1 MGSTRRNPIRFRVL
15 HSEAEEILLL
25 TTLRLGAIALGV
37 ATGALVAALATLTL
51 GGALALLGMT
61 NGPGVG
67 LTAGVVAG
75 LFLGGFA
82 AGRLA
87 THSHRFHGAVTGI
100 GLAAVVVV
108 IARLG
113 GSPASTITVLWL
125 ALVAVAVGSVGGVL
139 GGRKS

>member
-1 MGSTRRNPIRFRVL
+1 M
-15 HSEAEEILLL
+15 

-37 ATGALVAALATLTL
+37 AAGALGASLAALIL

-67 LTAGVVAG
+67 LISGVVAG
-75 LFLGGFA
+75 LFLGGFV

-87 THSHRFHGAVTGI
+87 THSHRFHGAVTGV
-100 GLAAVVVV
+100 GLAAVVIV

-113 GSPASTITVLWL
+113 GSPASTISVLWL
-125 ALVAVAVGSVGGVL
+125 ALVAVAVASVGGVV
-139 GGRKS
+139 GGRKP